1 MTVFVVDTNVAIVA
15 NGGEMT
21 HADLA
26 CQLCCIE
33 KLESVVGEN
42 TVAVDSLG
50 LILEEYQGYLSF
62 SGQPGMGD
70 AFFKHV
76 FDFQYQDANVLRVPV
91 TRSDSAQ
98 RGFEELPE
106 NTFDPSDRKFLAVAV
121 VAEAVVLNA
130 TDSDWDEQKP
140 LMDGLGVEVEQ
151 LCPQYARRRN

>member
-1 MTVFVVDTNVAIVA
+1 MTAFVVDTNVAIVA
-15 NGGEMT
+15 NGGEAT

-33 KLESVVGEN
+33 KLESVVDEN
-42 TVAVDSLG
+42 TVAIDSMG
-50 LILEEYQGYLSF
+50 LILKEYRGYWRPS
-62 SGQPGMGD
+62 QPGVGH

-76 FDFQYQDANVLRVPV
+76 FNLQYQDANVVRVPV
-91 TRSDSAQ
+91 TRSDDEQ
-98 RGFEELPE
+98 RGFEELPR

-140 LMDGLGVEVEQ
+140 LMDRLGVKVEQ
-151 LCPQYARRRN
+151 LCPQYARKQN